1 MASPLTSDPLAR
13 LKVLLDSSTPIVV
26 IETVEEVRAV
36 RLVRA
41 ACVALNLA
49 AYEWTI
55 ASGLVRCGSDVG
67 EIVPEGRGM
76 GSAFGAAAQ
85 EALINT
91 KAIYNSQDPAQMLA
105 NLEGISLEA
114 AFILKDLH
122 RHMED
127 PVVVRR
133 IRDVGQKFS
142 EHRRTIVLTSPK
154 IEIPAELR
162 GLVEFLELPLP
173 DRLRLRQ
180 IIDEVV
186 VRISKNH
193 TLQRKLDPKG
203 YDAVVESL
211 RGLTEEE
218 AERAISQ

>member
-133 IRDVGQKFS
+133 LRDVGQKVS
-142 EHRRTIVLTSPK
+142 EYRRTVILTSPK
-154 IEIPAELR
+154 LDIPPQLR
-162 GLVEFLELPLP
+162 GLVEFLDLPLP
-173 DRLRLRQ
+173 DRGRLRQ

-186 VRISKNH
+186 VRISRDH
-193 TLQRKLDPKG
+193 TLQRKLDATG
-203 YDAVVESL
+203 
-211 RGLTEEE
+211 
-218 AERAISQ
+218 